1 MTVLAW
7 DIGTSG
13 VKAVV
18 VERSGRILASAR
30 RGYGLTTGEGGWVEQ
45 DLDGIERAIE
55 DATRELLAD
64 PACRPGDVEAIGLT
78 AQMFD
83 LAPVDGDGRQTI
95 AMLSWLDQR
104 AVGEAEALA
113 AAIPAADQARLF
125 GSIVTAKD
133 VIPKIAWV
141 RDRRPET
148 WDRTRWL
155 LDCKEAIVLRLTGRA
170 VIDPAG
176 ALAFRLADPA
186 TASWSPAA
194 CAAAAVPIDRL
205 PAIAPATDV
214 AGELL
219 PEAAARLGLPAR
231 IPVVVGAG
239 DVPASQ
245 LGAGATDPGDAHV
258 SLGTAVYF
266 GITVDR
272 PLPDPAGQLGVI
284 GHADPARWILWLEVA
299 TGGGA
304 LSWLLR
310 ALGDGAEPSAA
321 ALAGLDREVAA
332 VATEMDDL
340 LFAPWLSGERVP
352 VFDDRVRGA
361 FVGLG
366 LRHGRGHLLRAL
378 MEGVAFQM
386 RWALDYGAAYGAPI
400 GEVRG
405 VGGGF
410 IGTTWTQ
417 IIADVLDRPI
427 ASIRNPQDAAAVGA
441 AACALVA
448 IGAQPDVRF
457 VRDVVD
463 VERVHRPDPA
473 ARRRLDTGYERF
485 RRLYAA
491 LAPLFAADEPAGSV
505 ADPAGVTAR
514 AEVPALARGTSAGA
528 ATAAGAPA
536 DQGSAMSGL
545 LTP

>member
-18 VERSGRILASAR
+18 VDRSGRILAAAR
-30 RGYGLTTGEGGWVEQ
+30 RSYGLVTRADGWVEQ
-45 DLDGIERAIE
+45 DLDAIE
-55 DATRELLAD
+55 AAIGEATRELLTD
-64 PACRPGDVEAIGLT
+64 PLCRAGDVEAIGLT

-83 LAPVDGDGRQTI
+83 LAAVDADGRQTI
-95 AMLSWLDQR
+95 PMLSWLDQR

-113 AAIPAADQARLF
+113 AVVDRRRQAQLF

-133 VIPKIAWV
+133 VIPKIAWL
-141 RDRRPET
+141 RDQRPDA
-148 WDRTRWL
+148 WRRTRWL

-176 ALAFRLADPA
+176 ALAFRLADPLS
-186 TASWSPAA
+186 ASWSAAA
-194 CAAAAVPIDRL
+194 CAAAGVPLERL
-205 PAIAPATDV
+205 PAIEPASTV
-214 AGELL
+214 AGTLL
-219 PEAAARLGLPAR
+219 PEVAARLGLGAAV
-231 IPVVVGAG
+231 PVVVGAG

-272 PLPDPAGQLGVI
+272 PLADPAGQLGVI
-284 GHADPARWILWLEVA
+284 GHADPRLFILWLEVA

-310 ALGDGAEPSAA
+310 ALGDGAEPDAA
-321 ALAGLDREVAA
+321 ALAGLDREVAG
-332 VATEMDDL
+332 VAAEMDDL
-340 LFAPWLSGERVP
+340 VFAPWLSGERVP
-352 VFDDRVRGA
+352 VFDDRIRGA

-378 MEGVAFQM
+378 MEGVAYQM
-386 RWALDYGAAYGAPI
+386 RWALDYGERFGPAV

-410 IGTTWTQ
+410 IGTSWTQ

-427 ASIRNPQDAAAVGA
+427 LSIRHPQDAAAVGA

-448 IGAQPDVRF
+448 IGAQSDLRF
-457 VRDVVD
+457 VREIAE
-463 VERVHRPDPA
+463 VERTHRPDPA
-473 ARRRLDTGYERF
+473 NRARLDAGYARF
-485 RRLYAA
+485 RQLYEA
-491 LAPLFAADEPAGSV
+491 LAPLFSGEPARDTPAV
-505 ADPAGVTAR
+505 AVP
-514 AEVPALARGTSAGA
+514 PALESAA
-528 ATAAGAPA
+528 AP
-536 DQGSAMSGL
+536 
-545 LTP
+545 

>member
-1 MTVLAW
+1 VTVLAW

-18 VERSGRILASAR
+18 VERDGRIIASTR
-30 RGYGLTTGEGGWVEQ
+30 RGYGVKAGPDGAVEQ
-45 DLDGIERAIE
+45 DLDVIDRAIAE
-55 DATRELLAD
+55 ATRELLQQQGIRA
-64 PACRPGDVEAIGLT
+64 AEIEAIGLT

-83 LAPVDGDGRQTI
+83 LAPVDAAGGQTI
-95 AMLSWLDQR
+95 PMLSWLDQR
-104 AVGEAEALA
+104 AVDEAERLA
-113 AAIPAADQARLF
+113 QRLDRTTQVRLF
-125 GSIVTAKD
+125 GSIITAKD
-133 VIPKIAWV
+133 VIPKIEWV
-141 RDRRPET
+141 RDRQPDA

-176 ALAFRLADPA
+176 AMAFRLYDPIAECWSAD
-186 TASWSPAA
+186 A
-194 CAAAAVPIDRL
+194 CAAAGVPMERL
-205 PAIAPATDV
+205 PAVAPSTAI
-214 AGELL
+214 AGELQ
-219 PEAAARLGLPAR
+219 PVAASRLGLRPG
-231 IPVVVGAG
+231 IPVVVGTG

-272 PLPDPAGQLGVI
+272 PVVDPAGQLGVI
-284 GHADPARWILWLEVA
+284 GHADPRLWILWLEVA

-304 LSWLLR
+304 LSWLMR
-310 ALGDGAEPSAA
+310 ALGDGAEPSTA
-321 ALAGLDREVAA
+321 ALAALDHEVAA
-332 VATEMDDL
+332 VADEMDDL

-361 FVGLG
+361 FVGLA

-386 RWALDYGAAYGAPI
+386 RWALEYGSAFGTPI

-417 IIADVLDRPI
+417 IIADVLGRPV
-427 ASIRNPQDAAAVGA
+427 ASIRQPQDAAALGA
-441 AACALVA
+441 AACALVG
-448 IGAQPDVRF
+448 IGAQPDLRF
-457 VRDVVD
+457 VRDIVA
-463 VERVHRPDPA
+463 VERTFEPDASRRP
-473 ARRRLDTGYERF
+473 RLDVGFDRF
-485 RRLYAA
+485 RRLYDA
-491 LAPLFAADEPAGSV
+491 LAPLFAADAVGPTSPGLAAGHAVPPTLTTV
-505 ADPAGVTAR
+505 APSERSSLADLAPGAR
-514 AEVPALARGTSAGA
+514 ARVIAS
-528 ATAAGAPA
+528 
-536 DQGSAMSGL
+536 
-545 LTP
+545 

>member
-18 VERSGRILASAR
+18 VGRDGRIVRSAR
-30 RGYGLTTGEGGWVEQ
+30 RDYQLVTGEDGAVHQ
-45 DLDGIERAIE
+45 DLDEIERAIE
-55 DATRELLAD
+55 AATLELFGAGG
-64 PACRPGDVEAIGLT
+64 ASAGDVEAIGLT

-83 LAPVDGDGRQTI
+83 LAPVDAAGGQTI
-95 AMLSWLDQR
+95 PMLSWLDQR
-104 AVGEAEALA
+104 AVREAEALA
-113 AAIPAADQARLF
+113 HRLDRRAQTRLF
-125 GSIVTAKD
+125 GSIITAKD
-133 VIPKIAWV
+133 VVPKIEWL
-141 RDRRPET
+141 RDRRPDA

-176 ALAFRLADPA
+176 ALAFRLYDPIERR
-186 TASWSPAA
+186 WSAEA
-194 CAAAAVPIDRL
+194 CAAAGVPIERL
-205 PAIAPATDV
+205 PAVEPATAIAGQLQPSV
-214 AGELL
+214 AR
-219 PEAAARLGLPAR
+219 RLGLR
-231 IPVVVGAG
+231 SGIPVVVGTG

-266 GITVDR
+266 GVTVDQ
-272 PLPDPAGQLGVI
+272 PVADPAGQLGVI
-284 GHADPARWILWLEVA
+284 GHADPRHWILWLEVA

-310 ALGDGAEPSAA
+310 ALGDGSDPSAA
-321 ALAGLDREVAA
+321 ELARLDAEVGA
-332 VATEMDDL
+332 VVDEMDDL
-340 LFAPWLSGERVP
+340 VFAPWLSGERVP

-366 LRHGRGHLLRAL
+366 LRHRRGHLLRAL
-378 MEGVAFQM
+378 MEGVAYQM
-386 RWALDYGAAYGAPI
+386 RWALEYGAAFGTPI

-410 IGTTWTQ
+410 IGAAWTQ

-427 ASIRNPQDAAAVGA
+427 ASIRQPQDAAAVGA
-441 AACALVA
+441 AACALVG
-448 IGAQPDVRF
+448 IGAQRDLRF
-457 VRDVVD
+457 VRDIVA
-463 VERVHRPDPA
+463 VERTFVPDPE
-473 ARRRLDTGYERF
+473 RRGRLDAGFERF

-491 LAPLFAADEPAGSV
+491 LAPLFIVDQPVAAP
-505 ADPAGVTAR
+505 
-514 AEVPALARGTSAGA
+514 AEVDALPATIAPRSTLLPTATTALGPQPARTV
-528 ATAAGAPA
+528 AP
-536 DQGSAMSGL
+536 
-545 LTP
+545 

>member
-1 MTVLAW
+1 VTVLAW

-18 VERSGRILASAR
+18 VDRTGRILASTR
-30 RGYGLTTGEGGWVEQ
+30 RGYGLVTGEGGWVEQ
-45 DLDGIERAIE
+45 DLNGIERAIE
-55 DATRELLAD
+55 LATRELLAN
-64 PACRPGDVEAIGLT
+64 PACRAADVEAIGLT

-83 LAPVDGDGRQTI
+83 LAPVDADGRQTVP
-95 AMLSWLDQR
+95 MLSWLDQR
-104 AVGEAEALA
+104 AVREAEALSVA
-113 AAIPAADQARLF
+113 LDRDRQASLF

-141 RDRRPET
+141 RDRRPEV
-148 WDRTRWL
+148 WEGTRWL

-176 ALAFRLADPA
+176 ALAFRLTEPG
-186 TASWSPAA
+186 TARWSEAA
-194 CAAAAVPIDRL
+194 CAAAGVPLERL
-205 PAIAPATDV
+205 PAIAPATDI
-214 AGELL
+214 AGALL
-219 PEAAARLGLPAR
+219 PDAAVRLGLAAG

-272 PLPDPAGQLGVI
+272 PLADPAGQLGVI
-284 GHADPARWILWLEVA
+284 GHADPRLWILWLEVA

-310 ALGDGAEPSAA
+310 ALGDGAEPSPA
-321 ALAGLDREVAA
+321 ALAGLDQEVGA
-332 VATEMDDL
+332 VADEMDDL
-340 LFAPWLSGERVP
+340 VFAPWLSGERVP
-352 VFDDRVRGA
+352 VFDDRIRGA

-378 MEGVAFQM
+378 MEGVAYQM
-386 RWALDYGAAYGAPI
+386 RWALDYGARYGAPI
-400 GEVRG
+400 GEIRG

-417 IIADVLDRPI
+417 IIADVLGRPI

-441 AACALVA
+441 AACALVG
-448 IGAQPDVRF
+448 IGIQPSVRF
-457 VRDVVD
+457 VRDIVE
-463 VERVHRPDPA
+463 VERTHRPDPTT
-473 ARRRLDTGYERF
+473 RRRLDVGYARF
-485 RRLYAA
+485 LRLYGA
-491 LAPLFAADEPAGSV
+491 LAPLFTTDQSGEARRGAAIDADSSRTWPQTQDTTTPAAV
-505 ADPAGVTAR
+505 AAGAG
-514 AEVPALARGTSAGA
+514 PSAGA
-528 ATAAGAPA
+528 GGP
-536 DQGSAMSGL
+536 L
-545 LTP
+545 EP